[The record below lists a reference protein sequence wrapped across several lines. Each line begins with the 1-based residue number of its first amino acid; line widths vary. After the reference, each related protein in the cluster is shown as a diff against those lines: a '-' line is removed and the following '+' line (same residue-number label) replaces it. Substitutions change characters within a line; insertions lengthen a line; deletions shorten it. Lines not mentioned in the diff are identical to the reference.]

1 MMASS
6 KEKRLKRLV
15 EVRKRQRDEVGAA
28 VRQARTARDEQ
39 DAKYR
44 ESLDAVRQELQS
56 AQIKLLE
63 SLNPEQRRLQIE
75 CLIASQA
82 DAAMEEQSLKK
93 AEAHLLNET
102 TRLSSAHAK
111 MRQMEILAQAQRKAD
126 LAKADKTEQK
136 ESDDLSATK
145 ESSQ

>member
-1 MMASS
+1 MMSSS

-15 EVRKRQRDEVGAA
+15 EVRKRQRDEVGVA
-28 VRQARTARDEQ
+28 VRKARTTRDEQ

-44 ESLDAVRQELQS
+44 ESVDAVNEELRS

-63 SLNPEQRRLQIE
+63 ALNPDQRRLQIE

-82 DAAMEEQSLKK
+82 DAAMEEQALKK
-93 AEAHLLNET
+93 AEAHLLSET
-102 TRLSSAHAK
+102 TRLSRAHSK
-111 MRQMEILAQAQRKAD
+111 MRQVEILAQAQRKAD
-126 LAKADKTEQK
+126 LDKADKAEQK